1 MRIDIVSVNR
11 VTRWVYKNVVG
22 GMKRRKS
29 IRQTPVVTSACMWA
43 LFLSSAL
50 PFCLLGS
57 DDAKEVVLFLFEA
70 WSFNKND
77 K

>member
-1 MRIDIVSVNR
+1 MGVQECGRGNETQEINK
-11 VTRWVYKNVVG
+11 TRRYQCLHVG
-22 GMKRRKS
+22 S
-29 IRQTPVVTSACMWA
+29 
-43 LFLSSAL
+43 LSSAL

-70 WSFNKND
+70 WSFNEND